1 MKKFIAALAS
11 SVLLM
16 TAAVAQTLPPPNI
29 AAKSWLLLDAT
40 SGQVIASQDPN
51 ARIEPASLTKIMT
64 AYVVFEALRD
74 KKIDLNQMVN
84 VSTKAWKVDASSSKM
99 FIDPATPVKIN
110 DLLYGLMVQ
119 SGNDAAVALS
129 EAVAGDQDAF
139 VVLMNREAERM
150 GLKSTHFANPHG
162 LPSPENYSTAQD
174 LATLARHEIQDY
186 PEFYKIDS
194 VKSFTY
200 NKITQPNRNRLLW
213 LDPTVDGLKTGHTEG
228 AGYCMIASA
237 HRPNG
242 AGERRLIAVV
252 LGTSS
257 DSARTQESQK
267 LLNWGFQNF
276 DTVKLY
282 SKGQA
287 IATPEIWKGTH
298 NTVKIGFPSDVLVT
312 VPKGVAAKMKPVLE
326 RKDPLVA
333 PLAEGSRVG
342 VLKMMVDGKPL
353 LEPRAFFWSSRGW
366 PARLVRPLLVGLVM
380 QGVLRPLE
388 RSRTDLAHALDRQ
401 AHAVGDFHRAFDL
414 VAFKQQHQHQI
425 RRIRPFALEQHVA
438 DLVRQMHL
446 VEDDA
451 HGHAHQH
458 VEQRQQADQEQL
470 VALGLRQLVLRH
482 HLQEAGA
489 RQRHFQQRLVALAVA
504 AAEAEHRHGQPAIQ
518 LVAAQDHERLVQAG
532 DLGHLAVG
540 RRVGPLQ
547 HLEGHAGIAL
557 GHLDHG
563 RQLGVAAQ
571 QVEQFD
577 RGHAALVDLGAG
589 DQERAHEIIA
599 APRQAHALLVPRLD
613 AVDQQLEL
621 GIDRA
626 QLARQRLELGQRVL
640 VQVQHGDVADGQQ
653 RRVGR
658 LQRHA
663 VQRDLGAALA
673 QRAHAAGQLVD
684 GQRGLAALDQEDGV
698 RRGHGQ
704 VALEHH
710 GVGADRH
717 QRHAALGE
725 AGHVSVHQRLEE
737 QRLGQRRTA
746 GAGRRGEAVAAQAQ
760 ALVDDFATAQDDVDG
775 RPRHFL
781 RRRLGLS
788 RRLAGGGRRR
798 RGTRLRLF
806 FQK

>member
-84 VSTKAWKVDASSSKM
+84 VSTKAWKVDSSSSKM

-353 LEPRAFFWSSRGW
+353 LELP
-366 PARLVRPLLVGLVM
+366 V
-380 QGVLRPLE
+380 
-388 RSRTDLAHALDRQ
+388 
-401 AHAVGDFHRAFDL
+401 
-414 VAFKQQHQHQI
+414 
-425 RRIRPFALEQHVA
+425 
-438 DLVRQMHL
+438 
-446 VEDDA
+446 
-451 HGHAHQH
+451 
-458 VEQRQQADQEQL
+458 
-470 VALGLRQLVLRH
+470 
-482 HLQEAGA
+482 
-489 RQRHFQQRLVALAVA
+489 
-504 AAEAEHRHGQPAIQ
+504 
-518 LVAAQDHERLVQAG
+518 
-532 DLGHLAVG
+532 
-540 RRVGPLQ
+540 
-547 HLEGHAGIAL
+547 
-557 GHLDHG
+557 
-563 RQLGVAAQ
+563 
-571 QVEQFD
+571 
-577 RGHAALVDLGAG
+577 
-589 DQERAHEIIA
+589 
-599 APRQAHALLVPRLD
+599 
-613 AVDQQLEL
+613 
-621 GIDRA
+621 
-626 QLARQRLELGQRVL
+626 
-640 VQVQHGDVADGQQ
+640 
-653 RRVGR
+653 
-658 LQRHA
+658 
-663 VQRDLGAALA
+663 
-673 QRAHAAGQLVD
+673 
-684 GQRGLAALDQEDGV
+684 
-698 RRGHGQ
+698 
-704 VALEHH
+704 VALETVDQASIF
-710 GVGADRH
+710 GRAWD
-717 QRHAALGE
+717 
-725 AGHVSVHQRLEE
+725 SMRLW
-737 QRLGQRRTA
+737 L
-746 GAGRRGEAVAAQAQ
+746 
-760 ALVDDFATAQDDVDG
+760 
-775 RPRHFL
+775 
-781 RRRLGLS
+781 
-788 RRLAGGGRRR
+788 
-798 RGTRLRLF
+798 
-806 FQK
+806 K